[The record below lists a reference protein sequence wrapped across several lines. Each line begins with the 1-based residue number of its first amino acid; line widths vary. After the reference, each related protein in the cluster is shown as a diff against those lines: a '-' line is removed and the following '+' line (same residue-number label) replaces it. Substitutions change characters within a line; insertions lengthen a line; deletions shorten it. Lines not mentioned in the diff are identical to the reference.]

1 MNARADTAIEERV
14 IAATV
19 RDLIPDEG
27 FRAHWYQDTLA
38 RWTIGYGFEEN
49 GMAAKYLGEYLA
61 DRTLTISPQSA
72 RFILERVVK
81 ELYPRVVRLY
91 GDGWNDLNDNQR
103 SALMN
108 MAYQLGVAGLGR
120 FKNMLA
126 ALRKGDLRGVALH
139 ARHSPWYLEQ
149 TRARAARVIVKLV
162 GEEIFTATNTE
173 DIA

>member
-1 MNARADTAIEERV
+1 MNARADTAIEERTLALAV
-14 IAATV
+14 PSIME
-19 RDLIPDEG
+19 DEG
-27 FRAHWYQDTLA
+27 FTPHWKQGILA
-38 RWTIGYGFEEN
+38 DWFIGYGFDQN